1 MIDAARLSGTWTA
14 ADSRSMG
21 LITTTRNAHIIVIFI
36 KHRERVRT
44 RSRRSTTETGNAPL
58 ARDG

>member
-21 LITTTRNAHIIVIFI
+21 LITTTRNAHIIAIFI
-36 KHRERVRT
+36 KHRAYVPRFTASGKKILVATLDLR
-44 RSRRSTTETGNAPL
+44 
-58 ARDG
+58 

>member
-21 LITTTRNAHIIVIFI
+21 LITTTRNAHIIAIFI
-36 KHRERVRT
+36 KHRAYIPRFTASRNT
-44 RSRRSTTETGNAPL
+44 HRDARSLMRH
-58 ARDG
+58 